1 MKLFV
6 GIDVSSKTLDVC
18 YLQSDQKVL
27 NQMTVDNSLIGAQMI
42 QSNILLYAKQAG
54 YEAIMIGLEST
65 SVYSF
70 HPATFLHEDEALK
83 ALNVTVSVINP
94 TKIHRFKRMFD
105 EDKTDRVD
113 AYRIADFL
121 RLDIHQNSLIK
132 EEQYIALQRLTRSR
146 YQLVTQLTECK
157 QHFIENLYYKCN
169 TLTQS
174 IDTSVFGATMMALLT
189 EDVTLDEI
197 AEMPL
202 EDLADFLNT
211 KGRGRFADSEKLAKA
226 IQKAIRSAYRLG
238 QVVAD
243 SVDQVLGTYAMLIKT
258 YTKQIKTLEKSI
270 ERVLETIP
278 EAQCLLSIPGIARVY
293 TAGIIAEIGQI
304 ERFENQ
310 AKLAKY
316 AGLYWK
322 KNQSGTFTAQNTP
335 ITKSGNHYLRYYLIE
350 ATNSVRNHV
359 PTFGEYYQKKKAE
372 VPKHQHKRALVLT
385 ARKFVRLVDVLLRN
399 HQLYM
404 PERSV

>member
-6 GIDVSSKTLDVC
+6 GIDVSSESLDVC
-18 YLQSDQKVL
+18 YLESNQKVL
-27 NQMTVDNSLIGAQMI
+27 NQMTVDNSLVGAKLI
-42 QSNILLYAKQAG
+42 QSNILLYADNRK
-54 YEAIMIGLEST
+54 YEQIIIGLEST

-70 HPATFLHEDEALK
+70 HPATFLHQDEALR

-94 TKIHRFKRMFD
+94 SKIHRFKKMFE

-121 RLDIHQNSLIK
+121 RLEIHQTSLIK
-132 EEQYIALQRLTRSR
+132 EEQYMALQRLTRSR

-169 TLTQS
+169 TLKQS
-174 IDTSVFGATMMALLT
+174 IDTSIFGTTMMSLLT
-189 EDVTLDEI
+189 EDVSLDEV

-202 EDLADFLNT
+202 EDLSDFLDT
-211 KGRGRFADSEKLAKA
+211 KGKGRFADSEKLAKS

-238 QVVAD
+238 AVMAD

-258 YTKQIKTLEKSI
+258 YTKQIKILEKSI
-270 ERVLETIP
+270 ADVLETIP
-278 EAQCLLSIPGIARVY
+278 EAKSLLSIPGIGPTY
-293 TAGIIAEIGQI
+293 TAGILAEIGQI
-304 ERFENQ
+304 ERFDNQ

-322 KNQSGTFTAQNTP
+322 KNQSGNFTAQNTP

-350 ATNSVRNHV
+350 AANSVRNNI
-359 PTFGEYYQKKKAE
+359 PTFNEYYKKKKAE

>member
-6 GIDVSSKTLDVC
+6 GIDVSSETLDIC
-18 YLQSDQKVL
+18 YLQSDQKIL
-27 NQMTVDNSLIGAQMI
+27 NQMTVDNSLVGASLI
-42 QSNILLYAKQAG
+42 QSNILTYTAHQE
-54 YEAIMIGLEST
+54 YEQIIIGLEST

-70 HPATFLHEDEALK
+70 HPATFLHQDEALQ

-94 TKIHRFKRMFD
+94 TKIHRFKKMFD

-132 EEQYIALQRLTRSR
+132 EEQYLALQRLTRSR

-169 TLTQS
+169 TLKQTV
-174 IDTSVFGATMMALLT
+174 DTSIFGSTMMALLT
-189 EDVTLDEI
+189 EGQSLDEV

-202 EDLADFLNT
+202 EDLSDFLHT
-211 KGRGRFADSEKLAKA
+211 KGRGRFADSEKLAKS
-226 IQKAIRSAYRLG
+226 IQKAIRSSYRLG
-238 QVVAD
+238 EVMAD

-270 ERVLETIP
+270 QSVLETIP
-278 EAQCLLSIPGIARVY
+278 EARSLLSIPGISHVY
-293 TAGIIAEIGQI
+293 TAGILAEIGQI
-304 ERFENQ
+304 ERFDNQ

-322 KNQSGTFTAQNTP
+322 KNQSGNFTAQNTP

-350 ATNSVRNHV
+350 AANSVRNHI
-359 PTFGEYYQKKKAE
+359 PTFREYYQKKKTE

-385 ARKFVRLVDVLLRN
+385 ARKLVRLVDVLLRN

>member
-1 MKLFV
+1 
-6 GIDVSSKTLDVC
+6 
-18 YLQSDQKVL
+18 
-27 NQMTVDNSLIGAQMI
+27 
-42 QSNILLYAKQAG
+42 
-54 YEAIMIGLEST
+54 
-65 SVYSF
+65 
-70 HPATFLHEDEALK
+70 
-83 ALNVTVSVINP
+83 
-94 TKIHRFKRMFD
+94 MFD
-105 EDKTDRVD
+105 ENKTDRLD

-132 EEQYIALQRLTRSR
+132 EEQYLALQRLTRSR

-169 TLTQS
+169 TFKQTV
-174 IDTSVFGATMMALLT
+174 DTPIFGSTMMALLT
-189 EDVTLDEI
+189 EGQSLDEV

-202 EDLADFLNT
+202 ADLADFLNT
-211 KGRGRFADSEKLAKA
+211 KGKGRFADSEALAKS

-238 QVVAD
+238 DVMAD

-270 ERVLETIP
+270 HNVLKTIP
-278 EAQCLLSIPGIARVY
+278 EAKSLLSIPGISHVY
-293 TAGIIAEIGQI
+293 TAGILAEIGQI
-304 ERFENQ
+304 ERFDNQ

-322 KNQSGTFTAQNTP
+322 KNQSGNFTAQNTP

-350 ATNSVRNHV
+350 AANSVRNNI
-359 PTFGEYYQKKKAE
+359 PTFREYYQKKKAE

-385 ARKFVRLVDVLLRN
+385 ARKLVRLVDVLLRN